1 MAPNVVKGFL
11 TNKKSGGQARAA
23 AVEAADPMQQDTKS
37 YFAFT
42 APEDANQRELY
53 SVICDH
59 ARDLL
64 GDFQLEVIGVCVTE
78 GFCAVGVEYL
88 HSQTSALEAQIYHI
102 RDQFLFKGAALAA
115 VNVDHPNVFTKPV
128 QPAPGAKRSASAAA
142 IEAHDH
148 VQQHRAQAASLT
160 GPPALSPG
168 LQAQPSSLPLQPPGV
183 GAAIPPPAVQQ
194 QPVVPPALALRPPG
208 LSPVVQRHKAA
219 FKDFME
225 RKRALPPLNEVP
237 PLPSGGGASAAL
249 APITLALTQLVTDVN
264 EMRSNLLTK
273 QDLAEFRELH
283 LAESEATMAT
293 HLVPIHDDLT
303 EIKRG
308 QVFHDDRIGALETRM
323 DRFASS
329 SGTTH
334 SGLDFEKTRMQVLN
348 DNEPAFKQIAFVGFK
363 TSDLDKR
370 MRFLHTY
377 AELNFPSSKVVN
389 VETVMKGPRDKRE
402 PTETVVME
410 FFSRDV
416 RDIVLKKIGDKKAP
430 KITDGATT
438 IELKAI
444 ERARTR
450 VQKARNWAMR
460 KAHEMITTELVKVSG
475 AKDLQ
480 FDWTM
485 PKRKVLFNGEPVFV
499 QDRERLRGDFVG
511 RFSSLVLP
519 P

>member
-1 MAPNVVKGFL
+1 
-11 TNKKSGGQARAA
+11 
-23 AVEAADPMQQDTKS
+23 
-37 YFAFT
+37 
-42 APEDANQRELY
+42 
-53 SVICDH
+53 
-59 ARDLL
+59 
-64 GDFQLEVIGVCVTE
+64 
-78 GFCAVGVEYL
+78 
-88 HSQTSALEAQIYHI
+88 
-102 RDQFLFKGAALAA
+102 
-115 VNVDHPNVFTKPV
+115 
-128 QPAPGAKRSASAAA
+128 
-142 IEAHDH
+142 
-148 VQQHRAQAASLT
+148 
-160 GPPALSPG
+160 
-168 LQAQPSSLPLQPPGV
+168 
-183 GAAIPPPAVQQ
+183 
-194 QPVVPPALALRPPG
+194 
-208 LSPVVQRHKAA
+208 
-219 FKDFME
+219 ME

-237 PLPSGGGASAAL
+237 PLPSGGDASAAL
-249 APITLALTQLVTDVN
+249 APITLALTQLVTGVN

-460 KAHEMITTELVKVSG
+460 KAHEMITTELAKVSG

-499 QDRERLRGDFVG
+499 QDRDRLRGDFVG